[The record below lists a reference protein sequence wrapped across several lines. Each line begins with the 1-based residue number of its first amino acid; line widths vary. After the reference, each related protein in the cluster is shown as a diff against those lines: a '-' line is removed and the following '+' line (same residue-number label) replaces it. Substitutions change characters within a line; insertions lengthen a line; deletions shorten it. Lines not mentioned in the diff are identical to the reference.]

1 MLRQQAAAAAAR
13 LSSVCHRV
21 CASLLSG
28 VASAFPPPPPPLL
41 SLTAH
46 AAAEIA
52 SIKASGL
59 YKSERVLTSPQGAH
73 VTSSAAP
80 GRDLINL
87 CSNNY
92 LGLATHPAV
101 EAAAAAALSSR
112 GFGLASVRF
121 ICGTQDVHKELEAAV
136 ARFHGTE
143 DAILFPSCFDA
154 NAGVFEAL
162 LGREDAVISDSLN
175 HASIIDGIRLCKA
188 QRYVYKHLDM
198 ADLAAQLEAAS
209 HAGARL
215 KLIVTDGAFSMDGDI
230 APLREIV
237 RLARAHGAA
246 TFIDECHATGFLGPT
261 GRGTDEYW
269 GLRGQIDVINST
281 LGKALGGATGGYTAA
296 SAPVVD
302 LLRQRARPY
311 LFSNTLTPSVAA
323 ASLVVFD
330 LLQRDATRVLAL
342 RALTH
347 HFRSRMAAAGFTLLG
362 HADHPIAP
370 VLLGDARL
378 AAAFA
383 EQMLA
388 RGIYVVAFSYPVVPR
403 DKARI
408 RTQMSA
414 AHSQADIDAAV
425 DAFID
430 VGRKLGVVA

>member
-1 MLRQQAAAAAAR
+1 MRPFLLAR
-13 LSSVCHRV
+13 S
-21 CASLLSG
+21 A
-28 VASAFPPPPPPLL
+28 ASASCRASS

-46 AAAEIA
+46 AASEIA
-52 SIKASGL
+52 AIRAAGT

-73 VTSSAAP
+73 VTSLSAP
-80 GRDLINL
+80 GRKLINL

-101 EAAAAAALSSR
+101 EAAAAAALKSH

-121 ICGTQDVHKELEAAV
+121 ICGTQDVHKALEAAV

-162 LGREDAVISDSLN
+162 LGRDDAIISDALN

-188 QRYVYKHLDM
+188 SRFVYKHLDM
-198 ADLAAQLEAAS
+198 ADLAAQLEAATA
-209 HAGARL
+209 AGARL
-215 KLIVTDGAFSMDGDI
+215 KLIVTDGSFSMDGDI
-230 APLREIV
+230 APLREI
-237 RLARAHGAA
+237 LALAKRHGAA
-246 TFIDECHATGFLGPT
+246 TFIDECHSSGHLGPS

-269 GLRGQIDVINST
+269 GVRGQIDIINNT

-296 SAPVVD
+296 SAPIVD

-323 ASLVVFD
+323 ASLAVFD
-330 LLQRDATRVLAL
+330 LLEHDASHVAAL

-347 HFRSRMAAAGFTLLG
+347 HFRARMAAAGFSLLG

-378 AAAFA
+378 AARFA
-383 EQMLA
+383 EEML
-388 RGIYVVAFSYPVVPR
+388 RRDVYVVAFSFPVVPR
-403 DKARI
+403 GAARI

-414 AHSQADIDAAV
+414 AHSMADIDKAV
-425 DAFID
+425 DAFCE
-430 VGRKLGVVA
+430 VGRQLGVIAK

>member
-1 MLRQQAAAAAAR
+1 M
-13 LSSVCHRV
+13 
-21 CASLLSG
+21 
-28 VASAFPPPPPPLL
+28 
-41 SLTAH
+41 
-46 AAAEIA
+46 
-52 SIKASGL
+52 
-59 YKSERVLTSPQGAH
+59 
-73 VTSSAAP
+73 TSSAAP

-92 LGLATHPAV
+92 LGLATHPEV
-101 EAAAAAALSSR
+101 EAAAAAALKAR

-162 LGREDAVISDSLN
+162 LGREDAIISDSLN

-188 QRYVYKHLDM
+188 QRFVYKHLDM
-198 ADLAAQLEAAS
+198 ADLAAQLEAAGR
-209 HAGARL
+209 AGARM

-237 RLARAHGAA
+237 KLARAHGAA
-246 TFIDECHATGFLGPT
+246 TFIDECHASGFLGPT

-269 GLRGQIDVINST
+269 GLRGQIDIINST
-281 LGKALGGATGGYTAA
+281 LGKALGGATGGYTAS

-330 LLQRDATRVLAL
+330 LLQRDPSRVLAL

-347 HFRSRMAAAGFTLLG
+347 HFRARMAAAGFSLLG

-378 AAAFA
+378 AASFA

-414 AHSQADIDAAV
+414 AHSKADIDAAV

-430 VGRKLGVVA
+430 VGRKLGVVN

>member
-1 MLRQQAAAAAAR
+1 MLPQLAGRAR
-13 LSSVCHRV
+13 R
-21 CASLLSG
+21 G
-28 VASAFPPPPPPLL
+28 VS

-46 AAAEIA
+46 AASEIA
-52 SIKASGL
+52 AIQAAGT
-59 YKSERVLTSPQGAH
+59 YKRERVLTSPQGSR

-80 GRDLINL
+80 GRTLLNL

-92 LGLATHPAV
+92 LGLATHPEV
-101 EAAAAAALSSR
+101 EAAAAAALRAR
-112 GFGLASVRF
+112 GYGLASVRF
-121 ICGTQDVHKELEAAV
+121 ICGTQDVHKALEAAV

-162 LGREDAVISDSLN
+162 LGREDAIISDALN

-188 QRYVYKHLDM
+188 QRRVYKHLDM
-198 ADLAAQLEAAS
+198 ADLAAQLEAADA
-209 HAGARL
+209 AGARL
-215 KLIVTDGAFSMDGDI
+215 KLVVTDGSFSMDGDI
-230 APLREIV
+230 APLREILA
-237 RLARAHGAA
+237 LARKHGAA
-246 TFIDECHATGFLGPT
+246 TFIDECHSSGFLGPT

-269 GLRGQIDVINST
+269 GVRGQIDIINNT

-296 SAPVVD
+296 SAPIVD

-323 ASLVVFD
+323 ASLTVFD
-330 LLQRDATRVLAL
+330 ILERDTARGDAL

-347 HFRSRMAAAGFTLLG
+347 RFRQRMAAAGFALMG

-378 AAAFA
+378 AANFA
-383 EQMLA
+383 EEMLA
-388 RGIYVVAFSYPVVPR
+388 RDIYVVAFSYPVVPR

-414 AHSQADIDAAV
+414 AHSTDDIDRAV
-425 DAFID
+425 DAFIE
-430 VGRKLGVVA
+430 VGKKLGVIN